1 MRYVIAVIV
10 LLFPVIQ
17 ASDYCLLKSSF
28 QINSRITTECKV
40 PANATSAEDIE
51 AMSTLCTDEE
61 VAQLQILRA
70 RQTDFSSRGICHES
84 SLKTPGMYTWI
95 TWKDFQNILR
105 PLVSHLSEESAFVG
119 RDVAGSICRVNLTT
133 AACLGN
139 DESDSPDVADVLLE
153 RLPVAYELTNII
165 YDRWRNVTF
174 LDQIV
179 LTSVNLTNHHLNTD
193 FVESLVRYDF
203 EKKVNVTLFSN
214 LAPGVPII
222 LHEETGTIKYTVGEL
237 TKKVQAG
244 IVSVVKRLP
253 AKTSAIV
260 RVIGTETL
268 SVINMSAKLT
278 TIYARDDYGVDK
290 IEEGDIHTMVS
301 FLFVFFFDEF
311 CVEQKI
317 TLLQCIETGVMDV
330 RPEETISIH
339 IDPPG
344 VGDHPQMQ
352 QEPSTAP
359 VAKPTQPTSTPAPA
373 ISLFQPS
380 GPVYPGFKTYS
391 TIAAVIF
398 LSVFIIAMTDV
409 ARKIIQDQRRKDQ
422 KIRKY

>member
-1 MRYVIAVIV
+1 MRYVISVIL

-61 VAQLQILRA
+61 APQLQILRA
-70 RQTDFSSRGICHES
+70 RQTDFSSHGICHES

-203 EKKVNVTLFSN
+203 EKKVNVTLLLD

-222 LHEETGTIKYTVGEL
+222 LHEETGTIKYTVGEV

-290 IEEGDIHTMVS
+290 IEEGDIHT
-301 FLFVFFFDEF
+301 
-311 CVEQKI
+311 
-317 TLLQCIETGVMDV
+317 TCIETGVMDV

-398 LSVFIIAMTDV
+398 FSVFIIAMTDV

>member
-1 MRYVIAVIV
+1 MMR
-10 LLFPVIQ
+10 
-17 ASDYCLLKSSF
+17 
-28 QINSRITTECKV
+28 
-40 PANATSAEDIE
+40 
-51 AMSTLCTDEE
+51 
-61 VAQLQILRA
+61 
-70 RQTDFSSRGICHES
+70 
-84 SLKTPGMYTWI
+84 
-95 TWKDFQNILR
+95 
-105 PLVSHLSEESAFVG
+105 
-119 RDVAGSICRVNLTT
+119 
-133 AACLGN
+133 GN
-139 DESDSPDVADVLLE
+139 DSPDVADVLLE

-203 EKKVNVTLFSN
+203 EKKVNVTLLSD

-222 LHEETGTIKYTVGEL
+222 LHEETGTIKYTVGEV

-290 IEEGDIHTMVS
+290 IEEGDIHT
-301 FLFVFFFDEF
+301 
-311 CVEQKI
+311 
-317 TLLQCIETGVMDV
+317 TCIETGVMDV

-344 VGDHPQMQ
+344 IGDHPQMQ
-352 QEPSTAP
+352 QEPSTVP

-398 LSVFIIAMTDV
+398 FSVFIIAMTDV